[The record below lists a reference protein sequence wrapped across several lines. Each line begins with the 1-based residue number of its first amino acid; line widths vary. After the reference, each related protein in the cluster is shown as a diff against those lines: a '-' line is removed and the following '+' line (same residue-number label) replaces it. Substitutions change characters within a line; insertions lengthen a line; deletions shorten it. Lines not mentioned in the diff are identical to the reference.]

1 MYCMIYSILL
11 LHIDHGHQ
19 VGPILCKPQVPL
31 SRPNPSSKSL
41 NSRNHSQHLFKV
53 ISFSGEAVCPV
64 QPNFR
69 LRSKTTSSSIKL
81 LTSRVSCLI
90 RVFALDFLTW
100 ISCPFYSRIF
110 VSIAKPCPSSFE
122 TRVNAGLNS
131 TPVVKNVLLDSSWK
145 SFLTTW
151 LILTNNQITSWNSLK
166 PISKATLNPVLPK
179 TLEVDILSNLEALI
193 PNFFGLLEMS
203 ILKPLVILDHW

>member
-1 MYCMIYSILL
+1 MKILQFIQTNVRESIMYCMIYSILL

-53 ISFSGEAVCPV
+53 ILFSGEAVCPV

-151 LILTNNQITSWNSLK
+151 LILTNNQITS
-166 PISKATLNPVLPK
+166 
-179 TLEVDILSNLEALI
+179 
-193 PNFFGLLEMS
+193 
-203 ILKPLVILDHW
+203 

>member
-1 MYCMIYSILL
+1 M
-11 LHIDHGHQ
+11 
-19 VGPILCKPQVPL
+19 
-31 SRPNPSSKSL
+31 
-41 NSRNHSQHLFKV
+41 
-53 ISFSGEAVCPV
+53 CPV

-90 RVFALDFLTW
+90 KVFALDFLTW
-100 ISCPFYSRIF
+100 ISCPFYRRIF

-166 PISKATLNPVLPK
+166 PIGKATLNPVLPK

-203 ILKPLVILDHW
+203 VLKPTPVILDHCKC

>member
-203 ILKPLVILDHW
+203 ILKPLAILDHW